1 MAYEILAIKLCELE
15 DQMSRLSSRI
25 HLSETASHDQLRQE
39 IRALTRECAET
50 DLTLQNKMQ
59 MSRTEIMTILAD
71 TYAKVEEILIKAR
84 HALKEQTAGAADSD
98 IAAEGKILL
107 AEYGLDFA
115 LQAANQALLLAME
128 AIDAQR
134 TQMDQERRPS

>member
-39 IRALTRECAET
+39 IRTLTRECAET

-134 TQMDQERRPS
+134 TQMEQERRPS